1 MSIFSKK
8 RNVSLKEFCSDY
20 YKNNILKPRVE
31 GIDASVTYF
40 DNVRKSLVET
50 DQNFTNIN
58 SQKFASEIT
67 SLKFELFALAW
78 QHQFGHESA
87 VAQSVFTK
95 HFLQENIR
103 NDIWDACESY
113 NKAIA
118 RYCAIGKTPE
128 KPDDR
133 EELARV
139 DKTRAYWF
147 NRYQEKRSDQKCVA
161 RVVNR
166 FFSATAWK
174 KNIPARPLMFTLC
187 DRLGFEKN
195 IEPNKEA
202 QFRMNAIIHSIY
214 DEARRSLKKYKIK
227 K

>member
-1 MSIFSKK
+1 M
-8 RNVSLKEFCSDY
+8 
-20 YKNNILKPRVE
+20 LKPMGE
-31 GIDASVTYF
+31 GIDAGMTYF
-40 DNVRKSLVET
+40 DKVRKSLVEA
-50 DQNFTNIN
+50 DQNFTKIN
-58 SQKFASEIT
+58 SQKFATEII

-87 VAQSVFTK
+87 VTQSVFTK
-95 HFLQENIR
+95 HFLQENIK

-118 RYCAIGKTPE
+118 RFCAIGKRPE
-128 KPDDR
+128 KPGDR
-133 EELARV
+133 ENLARV

-147 NRYQEKRSDQKCVA
+147 DRYKEERYDRKCIA

-166 FFSATAWK
+166 FFSANAWK

-195 IEPNKEA
+195 IEPNNEA

-214 DEARRSLKKYKIK
+214 DEARQSLKKYKVK

>member
-8 RNVSLKEFCSDY
+8 REVCLEEFCSDY
-20 YKNNILKPRVE
+20 YKNNMRKPMVE
-31 GIDASVTYF
+31 GIDAGMTYF
-40 DNVRKSLVET
+40 DKVRKSLEET

-58 SQKFASEIT
+58 SQKFATEII

-95 HFLQENIR
+95 HFLHENIN

-118 RYCAIGKTPE
+118 RFCAIGKTPE
-128 KPDDR
+128 KPSDR
-133 EELARV
+133 EDLARV

-147 NRYQEKRSDQKCVA
+147 NRYQKECSDHKCVA

-166 FFSATAWK
+166 FFSAPSWK

-214 DEARRSLKKYKIK
+214 DDARQSLKRYKIK